1 MKQFQKQYTI
11 IYLRFKMK
19 SYLSKQQMRPTP
31 PHLTSAAAES
41 LLAQACENE
50 SQNAKRMRL
59 GLEPLPVSRFENYA
73 KRVSPIGNT

>member
-1 MKQFQKQYTI
+1 
-11 IYLRFKMK
+11 
-19 SYLSKQQMRPTP
+19 MRPTP

-59 GLEPLPVSRFENYA
+59 GLEPLPVSRFAVN
-73 KRVSPIGNT
+73 RQHIMFLMLVLNVTFIHFFDF

>member
-1 MKQFQKQYTI
+1 
-11 IYLRFKMK
+11 
-19 SYLSKQQMRPTP
+19 MRPTP

-73 KRVSPIGNT
+73 KRVSPIGNTYNVSNVSVERYLYTFFRFLNSLRSL

>member
-1 MKQFQKQYTI
+1 
-11 IYLRFKMK
+11 
-19 SYLSKQQMRPTP
+19 MRPTP

-73 KRVSPIGNT
+73 EGEPNRQHIMFLMLVLNVTFIHFFDF

>member
-1 MKQFQKQYTI
+1 
-11 IYLRFKMK
+11 
-19 SYLSKQQMRPTP
+19 MRPTP

-73 KRVSPIGNT
+73 KRVSLIGNT